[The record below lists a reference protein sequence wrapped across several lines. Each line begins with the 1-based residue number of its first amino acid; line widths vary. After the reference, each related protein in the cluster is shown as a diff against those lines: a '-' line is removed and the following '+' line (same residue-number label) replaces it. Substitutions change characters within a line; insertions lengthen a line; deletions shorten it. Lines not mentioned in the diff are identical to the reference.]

1 MDEYTFILLAKL
13 KADRLALERKER
25 ARQQELFPDEEES
38 RNLRLN
44 ASGTAGAPRT
54 AWFSRHP
61 EWREQ
66 S

>member
-13 KADRLALERKER
+13 QADRLSLERRER
-25 ARQQELFPDEEES
+25 AARQQELFPDEPPRS
-38 RNLRLN
+38 L
-44 ASGTAGAPRT
+44 SPSAPRA
-54 AWFSRHP
+54 AWFGRRP